1 LTAKKDI
8 LILCDWF
15 LPGYLAGGPIQ
26 SIANLTQELSDE
38 FNFKII
44 TTDRDFKSNKSYEN
58 IKSNEWTN
66 FENRT
71 VFYVSPE
78 NLNESFLLALIKNTP
93 HDAIYLNSL
102 FSKHFTINVL
112 KWKAKHKIN
121 SNIVLAPRGMFSNG
135 ALAIKPLKKKLF
147 FIYAKF
153 FGLFNTI
160 YFQATTKQE
169 ASEIKLKMGSHVI
182 IKEASNL
189 PHSASD
195 SNPVEKKVNELNLFS
210 ISRISPIKNI
220 NFAIDILK
228 EIKTL
233 NVTFDVFGPIEDRIY
248 WETCLENAKKLPNN
262 ILFNYKGIAKP
273 NEIGDTI
280 SKYHALF
287 LPTQNEN
294 FGHIIVETLQ
304 HGRPVVISDQTPWRN
319 LENNAVGFD
328 ISLTDKQKFVNAI
341 EKLGSLNQSE
351 FNPITTDCVSYI
363 NSKLNREEIKKQY
376 INLFNA

>member
-1 LTAKKDI
+1 MTVKKEI
-8 LILCDWF
+8 LILSDWF

-26 SIANLTQELSDE
+26 SIANLTQELNNE

-78 NLNESFLLALIKNTP
+78 NLNESFLLALLKNTP
-93 HDAIYLNSL
+93 HDVMYLNSL
-102 FSKHFTINVL
+102 FSKHFTINAL
-112 KWKAKHKIN
+112 KWKAKNKIT
-121 SNIVLAPRGMFSNG
+121 SKIILAPRGMLGDG
-135 ALAIKPLKKKLF
+135 ALAIKSLKKKLF
-147 FIYAKF
+147 LMYAKS
-153 FGLFNTI
+153 FGLFKNIHWQSTS
-160 YFQATTKQE
+160 KQE
-169 ASEIKLKMGSHVI
+169 SNEIKKRIGTSILISEISNLANSATEIKPI
-182 IKEASNL
+182 IKKENTL
-189 PHSASD
+189 R
-195 SNPVEKKVNELNLFS
+195 FCF
-210 ISRISPIKNI
+210 ISRISEKKNL
-220 NFAIDILK
+220 NYAIDILK

-233 NVTFDVFGPIEDRIY
+233 NLIFDIYGPIEDRMY
-248 WETCLENAKKLPNN
+248 WKTCLENVKTLHNN
-262 ILFNYKGIAKP
+262 ILFNYKGIVKP

-304 HGRPVVISDQTPWRN
+304 HGRPIVISDQTPWRN
-319 LENNAVGFD
+319 LENDSVGFD

-341 EKLGSLNQSE
+341 EKLGSFNQSE
-351 FNPITTDCVSYI
+351 FNTMTTDCMSYI
-363 NSKLNREEIKKQY
+363 NSKLNREEIKKEY

>member
-1 LTAKKDI
+1 LTVKKDI

-26 SIANLTQELSDE
+26 SIANLTNVLSDE

-44 TTDRDFKSNKSYEN
+44 TTDRDFKSNKAYEN
-58 IKSNEWTN
+58 LKSNEWTN

-78 NLNESFLLALIKNTP
+78 NLNESFLLGLIKNTP
-93 HDAIYLNSL
+93 HDVMYLNSL

-121 SNIVLAPRGMFSNG
+121 STIILAPRGMFSNG

-147 FIYAKF
+147 FSYAKF
-153 FGLFNTI
+153 FGLFNAI
-160 YFQATTKQE
+160 CFQATTKQE
-169 ASEIKLKMGSHVI
+169 ASEIKLKMGSRVL

-233 NVTFDVFGPIEDRIY
+233 NITFDIYGPIEDEAY
-248 WETCLENAKKLPNN
+248 WKSCLEDAKTLPSN
-262 ILFNYKGIAKP
+262 ISFNYKGIVSP
-273 NEIGDTI
+273 NEIGHTI
-280 SKYHALF
+280 SQYHALF

-319 LENNAVGFD
+319 LENESVGFD
-328 ISLTDKQKFVNAI
+328 VSLTDKQKFINAI
-341 EKLGSLNQSE
+341 EKLGELDQTE
-351 FNPITTDCVSYI
+351 FNTFTTHCVSYI

>member
-1 LTAKKDI
+1 MTAKKNI

-26 SIANLTQELSDE
+26 SIANLTNVLCDE

-44 TTDRDFKSNKSYEN
+44 TTDRDFKSNKAYEN

-71 VFYVSPE
+71 IFYVSPE
-78 NLNESFLLALIKNTP
+78 NLNESFLLGLIKNTP
-93 HDAIYLNSL
+93 HDVMYLNSL

-121 SNIVLAPRGMFSNG
+121 STIILAPRGMFSNG
-135 ALAIKPLKKKLF
+135 ALAIKPLKKKFF

-153 FGLFNTI
+153 FGLFNAI
-160 YFQATTKQE
+160 CFQATNKQE
-169 ASEIKLKMGSHVI
+169 ANEIKLKMGKVVL
-182 IKEASNL
+182 IKEVSNL
-189 PHSASD
+189 PQVAKD
-195 SNPVEKKVNELNLFS
+195 VMTIEKKTNQLNLFS
-210 ISRISPIKNI
+210 ISRISSIKNI
-220 NFAIDILK
+220 NYAIDILK

-233 NVTFDVFGPIEDRIY
+233 NVTFDIFGPIEDRIY
-248 WETCLENAKKLPNN
+248 WETCLENAKILPNN

-319 LENNAVGFD
+319 LENESVGFD
-328 ISLTDKQKFVNAI
+328 VSLTDKQKFINAI
-341 EKLGSLNQSE
+341 EKLGELDQTE
-351 FNPITTDCVSYI
+351 FNTITIHCVSYI
-363 NSKLNREEIKKQY
+363 NSKLNIEDIKKQY
-376 INLFNA
+376 IKLFNA

>member
-26 SIANLTQELSDE
+26 SIANLTNALIDE

-44 TTDRDFKSNKSYEN
+44 TTDRDFKSNKAYEN

-93 HDAIYLNSL
+93 HDVIYLNSL

-112 KWKAKHKIN
+112 KWKVKHKIN
-121 SNIVLAPRGMFSNG
+121 STIILAPRGMFSNG

-147 FIYAKF
+147 FIYAKL

-160 YFQATTKQE
+160 CFQSTTKQE
-169 ASEIKLKMGSHVI
+169 ANEIKLKMGKEVL
-182 IKEASNL
+182 IKEISNL
-189 PHSASD
+189 PKVA
-195 SNPVEKKVNELNLFS
+195 NEIKTIEKKTNELNLFS
-210 ISRISPIKNI
+210 ISRISSIKNI
-220 NFAIDILK
+220 NYAIEILK

-233 NVTFDVFGPIEDRIY
+233 NVTFDIYGPIEDETY
-248 WETCLENAKKLPNN
+248 WKSCSENAKALPSN
-262 ILFNYKGIAKP
+262 ISCKYKGIVTP
-273 NEIGDTI
+273 NEIGHTI
-280 SKYHALF
+280 SQYHALF

-319 LENNAVGFD
+319 LENELVGFD
-328 ISLTDKQKFVNAI
+328 ISLGDKQKFIKAI
-341 EKLGSLNQSE
+341 EKLGVLNQTE
-351 FNPITTDCVSYI
+351 FNTTTTYCATYI
-363 NSKLNREEIKKQY
+363 NSKLNIEDIKNEY
-376 INLFNA
+376 IKLFNT